1 MNDEGDGLGEL
12 PVTHAR
18 SRPGQAPDGQRSG
31 PGTGDAGGASM
42 NGTSP
47 EDSGGPRGAS
57 ATTGQAGPASQ
68 MGPAS
73 PGNPDGPGAS
83 QASGPAGSGG
93 PDANAP
99 GGPGKGPGR
108 SPAKV
113 PPKKKGRSFWKE
125 LPILIVVALILT
137 LVIKT
142 YAIQAF
148 FIPSGSMQ
156 NTLGIGDRVLVNK
169 VVYDVRSIHRGDI
182 VVFSGDGSWNPGT
195 PPASTN
201 FIAKFGESVAS
212 MFGFARDQNDY
223 IKRVIGVPGDHVAC
237 CDAEGRVTVNG
248 VPLNEKSYLFPGSS
262 PSENRFSVTVP
273 ANSLWVM
280 GDHRDVSWDS
290 RGHRYGFPGGGSIPE
305 SAVVGRAFIIIWPVS
320 QWAVLPIPS
329 TFQQPV
335 LTGSTAA
342 QSAAQP
348 SGTRSA
354 QAAAAVADTGSPVHP
369 SSPAAPLALGFAG
382 AIPLTLLQR
391 RLRTLS
397 RRRSR
402 R

>member
-1 MNDEGDGLGEL
+1 MK
-12 PVTHAR
+12 
-18 SRPGQAPDGQRSG
+18 
-31 PGTGDAGGASM
+31 
-42 NGTSP
+42 GTSP
-47 EDSGGPRGAS
+47 QDSGGPKGAPA
-57 ATTGQAGPASQ
+57 AT
-68 MGPAS
+68 GPAS
-73 PGNPDGPGAS
+73 PAPG
-83 QASGPAGSGG
+83 QAGDPVSGGG

-99 GGPGKGPGR
+99 GARGQGPVK
-108 SPAKV
+108 SPAKG
-113 PPKKKGRSFWKE
+113 PAAKRKGRSFWKE
-125 LPILIVVALILT
+125 LPVLIVVALLLT

-142 YAIQAF
+142 YLIQAF
-148 FIPSGSMQ
+148 YIPSGSMQ
-156 NTLGIGDRVLVNK
+156 NTLAVGDRVLVNK

-195 PPASTN
+195 PPASSN

-248 VPLNEKSYLFPGSS
+248 IPLNEKSYLFPGNA

-290 RGHRYGFPGGGSIPE
+290 RGHRYGYPGGGSIPE
-305 SAVVGRAFIIIWPVS
+305 SAVVGRAFIVIWPVS

-329 TFQQPV
+329 TFEQTA
-335 LTGSTAA
+335 LTA
-342 QSAAQP
+342 SAGVP
-348 SGTRSA
+348 PTRERSA
-354 QAAAAVADTGSPVHP
+354 QGAAAVATAGAPVRP
-369 SSPAAPLALGFAG
+369 SSPAAPLVLGFAG
-382 AIPLTLLQR
+382 AVPVTLLQR
-391 RLRTLS
+391 KLRTMA

>member
-1 MNDEGDGLGEL
+1 
-12 PVTHAR
+12 
-18 SRPGQAPDGQRSG
+18 
-31 PGTGDAGGASM
+31 M

-47 EDSGGPRGAS
+47 QDPGRPRGTS
-57 ATTGQAGPASQ
+57 ATTGQAGPASP
-68 MGPAS
+68 MV
-73 PGNPDGPGAS
+73 PDGPAAS
-83 QASGPAGSGG
+83 QAGGPAGSSG
-93 PDANAP
+93 PDASGPGAP
-99 GGPGKGPGR
+99 GQGKRPGKT
-108 SPAKV
+108 PAKV
-113 PPKKKGRSFWKE
+113 PPKKKKKKGRAFWKE
-125 LPILIVVALILT
+125 LPILIVVALLLT

-148 FIPSGSMQ
+148 YIPSGSMQ
-156 NTLGIGDRVLVNK
+156 NTLAIGDRVLVNK

-195 PPASTN
+195 PPASSN

-248 VPLNEKSYLFPGSS
+248 VPLNEKSYLFPGNS
-262 PSENRFSVTVP
+262 PSENRFSITVP
-273 ANSLWVM
+273 ADSVWVM

-290 RGHRYGFPGGGSIPE
+290 RGHRFGFPGGGSIPE
-305 SAVVGRAFIIIWPVS
+305 SAVVGRAFIIIWPFS
-320 QWAVLPIPS
+320 QWGVLSIPS
-329 TFQQPV
+329 TFQQAA

-342 QSAAQP
+342 P
-348 SGTRSA
+348 SGSA
-354 QAAAAVADTGSPVHP
+354 HQAAAVADAGSPVRP

-382 AIPLTLLQR
+382 AVPLTLLQR
-391 RLRTLS
+391 KLRTS
-397 RRRSR
+397 ARRRFR

>member
-1 MNDEGDGLGEL
+1 
-12 PVTHAR
+12 
-18 SRPGQAPDGQRSG
+18 
-31 PGTGDAGGASM
+31 M

-47 EDSGGPRGAS
+47 QDSGRPRGTS
-57 ATTGQAGPASQ
+57 ATTGQADPASP
-68 MGPAS
+68 MGPA
-73 PGNPDGPGAS
+73 GPGGPAAS
-83 QASGPAGSGG
+83 QASGPAGSSG

-99 GGPGKGPGR
+99 GAPGQGPGK

-113 PPKKKGRSFWKE
+113 SPKKKKKKGRAFWKE
-125 LPILIVVALILT
+125 LPILIVVALLLT

-148 FIPSGSMQ
+148 YIPSGSMQ
-156 NTLGIGDRVLVNK
+156 NTLAISDRVLVNK

-195 PPASTN
+195 PPASSN

-248 VPLNEKSYLFPGSS
+248 VALTEKSYLFPGNS

-273 ANSLWVM
+273 ANGVWVM

-290 RGHRYGFPGGGSIPE
+290 RGHRFGFPGGGSIPE

-320 QWAVLPIPS
+320 QWAILPIPS
-329 TFQQPV
+329 TFQQPA
-335 LTGSTAA
+335 LTGSTAT
-342 QSAAQP
+342 P
-348 SGTRSA
+348 SGSA
-354 QAAAAVADTGSPVHP
+354 QQAAAVADAGSPVHP

-382 AIPLTLLQR
+382 AVPLTLLQR
-391 RLRTLS
+391 KLRTS
-397 RRRSR
+397 ARRRFR